1 MSQLLGR
8 SVTANSPSNK
18 TLRNRRKRQRRRNRR
33 RAARYQNR
41 NIVLGTR
48 KQPPMPQITRAVP
61 AAFTHVFT
69 GPQFTRVSS
78 SNNDQTIRLR
88 GFDLVQPVPGF
99 QYMTGASGVFLVIP
113 SNPAYWQGTRVA
125 GVAAVYQQFRPL
137 KFDVKYVPSVPV
149 TVPGNVIYGTLWQ
162 QGVSDEALQ
171 QSLATS
177 NGGGIVTCY
186 QSAWSRVRC
195 NNNTLPQKFYEVA
208 GHPATQS
215 ANPFHWIAYYSGGGE
230 QSAPP
235 GYVIVHWEF
244 EFTVG
249 VGSQTRSF
257 ETISAANPSAKR
269 LLKEAN
275 IVSFFGVPISILKT
289 AAIRLL
295 RKCAIVIL
303 SDVLSHLSQ
312 GGANDQTDESVTLP
326 SGSSFEYLVGPQT
339 NASHS
344 IVTQGSDRYEV
355 PDDTLVFILMNGQT
369 VQRTMTSADH
379 TPVIDLGGCLIDDA
393 ECASV
398 WSDQGPGK
406 SFVNIW
412 YLPDVAGKNIDAV
425 YTPISAGV
433 YSCRIVNTGK
443 NGVLFKLLTE
453 IGQIVVSLEPETGYD
468 LKFHVRDDSGSWII
482 PNRPITPSSEQYL
495 ANRDVILDSIVEE
508 VDANSN

>member
-1 MSQLLGR
+1 MSNLLGR
-8 SVTANSPSNK
+8 SVTTNSPSSR
-18 TLRNRRKRQRRRNRR
+18 TLRNRRRRQRRRNRR
-33 RAARYQNR
+33 RQIRSSNR
-41 NIVLGTR
+41 QIVLGTR
-48 KQPPMPQITRAVP
+48 TQPPMPQITRTVP
-61 AAFTHVFT
+61 AAYTHTFR
-69 GPQFTRVSS
+69 GPQFARVSS

-113 SNPAYWQGTRVA
+113 SNPAYWQGTRIA
-125 GVAAVYQQFRPL
+125 GVAAVYQQYRPL
-137 KFDVKYVPSVPV
+137 RFDVKYVPSVPV

-162 QGVSDEALQ
+162 QGVTDEALQ

-235 GYVIVHWEF
+235 GYVIVHWEY

-257 ETISAANPSAKR
+257 ETITAANPSAK
-269 LLKEAN
+269 LLMKQAN

-312 GGANDQTDESVTLP
+312 GASNDTTDESVTLP

-339 NASHS
+339 NDAHS

-355 PDDTLVFILMNGQT
+355 PDDTLVFVLMNGQT
-369 VQRTMTSADH
+369 VQRTITSADH
-379 TPVIDLGGCLIDDA
+379 TPVIDFTGCDLNSIA
-393 ECASV
+393 AVSEFASV
-398 WSDQGPGK
+398 APAH
-406 SFVNIW
+406 SFVDKWSLPQNPNV
-412 YLPDVAGKNIDAV
+412 YLLV
-425 YTPISAGV
+425 TFSPISQGV
-433 YSCRIVNTGK
+433 YSMSVYNETEYNIILRMYTEVGRIENTLGSGRHY
-443 NGVLFKLLTE
+443 N
-453 IGQIVVSLEPETGYD
+453 PP
-468 LKFHVRDDSGSWII
+468 FHVRDDSGLWIV
-482 PNRPITPSSEQYL
+482 PNPPQTPSSAQYIEAGPEML
-495 ANRDVILDSIVEE
+495 NSVIEE
-508 VDANSN
+508 VSTLN

>member
-1 MSQLLGR
+1 MSTLLGR
-8 SVTANSPSNK
+8 PVTTNSPSSR
-18 TLRNRRKRQRRRNRR
+18 TLRNRRRRQRRRNRR
-33 RAARYQNR
+33 RQQFQNR
-41 NIVLGTR
+41 RIVLGTR
-48 KQPPMPQITRAVP
+48 TQPPMPQISRTVP
-61 AAFTHVFT
+61 AAYTHTFR

-125 GVAAVYQQFRPL
+125 GVAAVYQQYRPL
-137 KFDVKYVPSVPV
+137 RFDVKYVPSVPV
-149 TVPGNVIYGTLWQ
+149 IVPGNVIYGTLWQ
-162 QGVSDEALQ
+162 QGVTDEALQ

-186 QSAWSRVRC
+186 QPAWSRVRC

-235 GYVIVHWEF
+235 GYVIVHWEY

-257 ETISAANPSAKR
+257 ETITAANPSAK
-269 LLKEAN
+269 LLMKEAN
-275 IVSFFGVPISILKT
+275 LVSFFGVPISILKT

-295 RKCAIVIL
+295 RKCAVVIL

-312 GGANDQTDESVTLP
+312 GNTNDTTDENVTLP

-339 NASHS
+339 NDSHS
-344 IVTQGSDRYEV
+344 IVTQGADRYEI
-355 PDDTLVFILMNGQT
+355 PDDTLVFVLMNGQT
-369 VQRTMTSADH
+369 VHRTITSPDH
-379 TPVIDLGGCLIDDA
+379 TPVIDISGCDLNGDGAIS
-393 ECASV
+393 EFASV
-398 WSDQGPGK
+398 APAHA
-406 SFVNIW
+406 FVNKW
-412 YLPDVAGKNIDAV
+412 VRPLDEDPYLLVT
-425 YTPISAGV
+425 YMPISQGV
-433 YSCRIVNTGK
+433 YSISVYNETERDVS
-443 NGVLFKLLTE
+443 LLLYTE
-453 IGQIVVSLEPETGYD
+453 IGRIQTTVGSGRHYYP
-468 LKFHVRDDSGSWII
+468 KFHVRDDSGLWII
-482 PNRPITPSSEQYL
+482 PNPPQTPSSSQFVEAQE
-495 ANRDVILDSIVEE
+495 AILNSVVEE
-508 VDANSN
+508 VDSLK